1 MEFSFLSKK
10 YFYQAFVLSMTMILG
25 LGGCG
30 GNYESHVDRLGGSV
44 SLRIDL
50 SNSEVTDDD
59 LEGAGFPET
68 TKEIL
73 LGNTSITDRGVEA
86 LGRFESLEFIDLTG
100 TEITGNALQT
110 LMQMPNLRS
119 ANVLADNVAVKDI
132 KAFQKYLLEK
142 NGGNKR
148 RRVII
153 AMPPYE

>member
-1 MEFSFLSKK
+1 MKLFLPPKK
-10 YFYQAFVLSMTMILG
+10 HFYQVLIFSVGMLWG

-30 GNYESHVDRLGGSV
+30 GNYESQVDSLGGSV
-44 SLRIDL
+44 SLRINL
-50 SNSEVTDDD
+50 SNTEVTDDD
-59 LEGAGFPET
+59 LEDASFPET
-68 TKEIL
+68 IKEIL
-73 LGNTSITDRGVEA
+73 LENTGITDRGVEA

-110 LMQMPNLRS
+110 LMQLPNLRS
-119 ANVLADNVAVKDI
+119 ANVLADNVEVKDI

-142 NGGNKR
+142 NGGNER

>member
-1 MEFSFLSKK
+1 MLW
-10 YFYQAFVLSMTMILG
+10 G

-30 GNYESHVDRLGGSV
+30 GNYESQVDRLGGSV

-59 LEGAGFPET
+59 LESAGFPEI

-73 LGNTSITDRGVEA
+73 LGNTGITDRGVET
-86 LGRFESLEFIDLTG
+86 LGRFDSLEFIDLTG

-119 ANVLADNVAVKDI
+119 ANVLADNVEVKDI

-142 NGGNKR
+142 NGGNER